1 MVLIRVWFRKHAL
14 QWIALRWRRQPT
26 LLSLL
31 HLNPSNHTTYRL
43 TPPKRPPPTFTGDGR
58 FLFPCYFYR
67 DATFILPHARR
78 QYSFHHSPDCSW
90 WCFPEKFSHPPNKLY
105 PHGWILRS
113 VSTPR
118 ILYSPIQY
126 RLRPDCLCIVAEFV
140 LRNGE
145 KFGIILHIRIPN
157 TALARKGRGL
167 LWLNHYTR

>member
-67 DATFILPHARR
+67 DAAFILPHADNIA
-78 QYSFHHSPDCSW
+78 FT
-90 WCFPEKFSHPPNKLY
+90 
-105 PHGWILRS
+105 ILQIAIGGVSRKNFYIHRTSCTLTDGFFARCLLRGYFTVPSDTVS
-113 VSTPR
+113 VRTV
-118 ILYSPIQY
+118 
-126 RLRPDCLCIVAEFV
+126 CV
-140 LRNGE
+140 L
-145 KFGIILHIRIPN
+145 
-157 TALARKGRGL
+157 
-167 LWLNHYTR
+167 